1 MLLDA
6 LAKRYGCLPSA
17 LLCDADSF
25 DLMVFDVALT
35 WEKMQQD
42 KQNGK
47 KTVDTTMYNQQ
58 DLQDIMNKVREPNVT
73 P

>member
-6 LAKRYGCLPSA
+6 VGKRYGCLPSK

-25 DLMVFDVALT
+25 DLMVFDVALS
-35 WEKMQQD
+35 WEKMQHD

-47 KTVDTTMYNQQ
+47 KTVDPTMYDQK
-58 DLQDIMNKVREPNVT
+58 DLQSIMDKARGQ
-73 P
+73 